1 MLSSMLKLLV
11 ISLLLVTASVPTMLS
26 LPERGSEV
34 PLCLIKNV
42 YHEARGESFEG
53 MVAVAQVTL
62 NRSKGDICKAVY
74 AKKQF
79 SWTAKERPMT
89 DNQAYQ
95 LAIEAVRVVLEGRA
109 EIFLRKNL
117 HLATHYHNT
126 SVNPVWNRKMRKI
139 AKVGNHIFYVG

>member
-1 MLSSMLKLLV
+1 MLKED
-11 ISLLLVTASVPTMLS
+11 
-26 LPERGSEV
+26 ERIAEI

-74 AKKQF
+74 ARKQF
-79 SWTAKERPMT
+79 SWTAKEKPMT
-89 DNQAYQ
+89 DDQSYR
-95 LAIEAVRVVLEGRA
+95 LAIEAVRVVMGGKA
-109 EIFLRKNL
+109 GIFLRKNL

-126 SVNPVWNRKMRKI
+126 SVNPIWNRKMKRV
-139 AKVGNHIFYVG
+139 AVVGNHIFYIG